1 MKFNDKKA
9 WKEAISDCIIGTIL
23 NFPLNMLAITV
34 IFEMDLSVFESSVL
48 LWFMFTVVAVFRKYM
63 VRVYFKKKRVEG
75 S

>member
-9 WKEAISDCIIGTIL
+9 WKEAISDCIIGTLL
-23 NFPLNMLAITV
+23 NFPLNILAVTV
-34 IFEMDLSVFESSVL
+34 IFEMNLTVLQSSVL
-48 LWFMFTVVAVFRKYM
+48 LWFMFTLVAVVRKYM